1 VRVLVR
7 NIFSN
12 WAGVIANLAVAFFL
26 SPFLVHRLGDAGY
39 GLWVLVLSVTG
50 YMGLLD
56 SGLRIS
62 IVKHTA
68 EYNARK
74 DSEGL
79 NRVLVTGLSLYGS
92 LSVIVVLL
100 AFVGA
105 AWFGSFFKVPAAD
118 VPVGRMLVLIAG
130 VNVALTLPLGVFAG
144 LLSGLQRY
152 DLVNRAS
159 IFVLLLRTV
168 AIVAAVWSGLGLI
181 TLGLIHVA
189 SQALNAAMLIAMSRH
204 EFPPMNLRP
213 RRLEWATVRTLYA
226 YSGFIV
232 LNNVA
237 MFLLFYSGEV
247 LIGMFVGTAAVTSY
261 AIARSL
267 IGYLSSLIGA
277 MTQVFHPY
285 ASDQHERGNAGA
297 VGTVLLIG
305 TRMSLLIALPIGI
318 SFMIIGP
325 TFISL
330 WVGPE
335 YGRSAAVL
343 LAALTIPQL
352 VWLSQSTG
360 GNVLLGV
367 GRHRFLTVLNLVTG
381 IFAILMGLLLVRRFG
396 GLGVAIG
403 AAIPIL
409 VTQAIVLPIY
419 TTRSLR
425 LSFGEYATG
434 AYLVPLAAVLPY
446 AATLYAVSR
455 LWPAA
460 HLPGLALQVM
470 VCLLTYVPFAFVAGV
485 DRELRQRLLARFVPA
500 ARLADEKVQ

>member
-12 WAGVIANLAVAFFL
+12 WAGVFANLAVAFFL
-26 SPFLVHRLGDAGY
+26 SPFLVHRLGDNGY

-68 EYNARK
+68 EYNARG

-79 NRVLVTGLSLYGS
+79 NRVLMTGLSLYGS
-92 LSVIVVLL
+92 LSVVVVLL
-100 AFVGA
+100 ACVA
-105 AWFGSFFKVPAAD
+105 SAWFGSFFKVPAAD
-118 VPVGRMLVLIAG
+118 IPVGRILVLIAG

-152 DLVNRAS
+152 DHVNRAS
-159 IFVLLLRTV
+159 IVVLLLRTL

-189 SQALNAAMLIAMSRH
+189 SQVLNAAMLLAMSRR
-204 EFPPMNLRP
+204 EFPAMSLRP
-213 RRLEWATVRTLYA
+213 QRPEWTTVRTLYA
-226 YSGFIV
+226 YSGFII

-247 LIGMFVGTAAVTSY
+247 LIGMFVGTAAVTSF

-267 IGYLSSLIGA
+267 IGYLSSFIGA

-285 ASDQHERGNAGA
+285 ASDQHERGNASA
-297 VGTVLLIG
+297 VGTALLVG

-318 SFMIIGP
+318 SFLIIGP
-325 TFISL
+325 TFIGM

-335 YGRSAAVL
+335 YGRSTAPL
-343 LAALTIPQL
+343 IAALTIPQL
-352 VWLSQSTG
+352 VWLSQSTA

-367 GRHRFLTVLNLVTG
+367 GRHRFLTILNVVTG
-381 IFAILMGLLLVRRFG
+381 ILAIAFGVVVVRRFG
-396 GLGVAIG
+396 SLGVAVG
-403 AAIPIL
+403 GGVPI
-409 VTQAIVLPIY
+409 I
-419 TTRSLR
+419 
-425 LSFGEYATG
+425 F
-434 AYLVPLAAVLPY
+434 
-446 AATLYAVSR
+446 
-455 LWPAA
+455 
-460 HLPGLALQVM
+460 
-470 VCLLTYVPFAFVAGV
+470 
-485 DRELRQRLLARFVPA
+485 
-500 ARLADEKVQ
+500 